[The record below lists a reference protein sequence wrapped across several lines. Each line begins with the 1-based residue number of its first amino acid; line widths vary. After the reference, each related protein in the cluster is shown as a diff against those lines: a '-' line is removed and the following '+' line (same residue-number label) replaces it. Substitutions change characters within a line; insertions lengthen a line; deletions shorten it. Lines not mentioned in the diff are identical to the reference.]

1 MPQEE
6 TVATESFKDVV
17 ASRFEKFTS
26 EVLSPRMAGFTLSRV
41 WVYVVFFNGALLL
54 DKTNAGFTMDLVY
67 LLPLVAL
74 VAILIATGIG
84 YRASERISQ
93 TSYGRAAPAILS
105 VLGTSALPFASMNET
120 AGMAMI
126 VLAAVA
132 TGFGSGLFCLFWG
145 KVYGHAGGSV
155 TIGDATAAF
164 VIASLPVPLFLVLPF
179 PVQIALVTLL
189 PIGSALALSREL
201 NRVDEERAAELSA
214 TTPSDETE
222 EAALPDASK
231 ASAQQASERPA
242 NDDRPDPSWSLETV
256 NLSWTKVLAKLV
268 ASSLVFGCVISL
280 MRTTS
285 AGYGVGA
292 MNEPLNTVLPYVSL
306 IVGVITLLLLLLS
319 RQLDLAY
326 SYKPVLI
333 LMMIGCIMLPFT
345 GRENLPAHAITMG
358 GYICFEIMNWAI
370 LSDISFRFNIPACRV
385 YGFGRAATSGGVLV
399 GALIGLY
406 LNRNVVFTTEML
418 TALAFALIFAMV
430 ITYTFTLTERD
441 VAKITR
447 QRRRHPVQR
456 ANDAETPEPRRE
468 LTIDEKAELLA
479 AEHDITGRSLEVLVL
494 LAKGNSAARIEQEL
508 YMSKG
513 TVNTHTRRLYQKL
526 GVHKRQELIDM
537 VDAVEDDIE
546 I

>member
-1 MPQEE
+1 MPQEAS
-6 TVATESFKDVV
+6 VAAESFKDVV

-26 EVLSPRMAGFTLSRV
+26 EVFSPRMAGFALSRV

-54 DKTNAGFTMDLVY
+54 NKSNAGITMDFVY
-67 LLPLVAL
+67 LLSLVAL
-74 VAILIATGIG
+74 VALLIVAGIG

-105 VLGTSALPFASMNET
+105 VLGTSALPFANMNET
-120 AGMAMI
+120 AGVAMI

-145 KVYGHAGGSV
+145 KVYGRAGGAV

-164 VIASLPVPLFLVLPF
+164 VIASLPVPLFIILPF

-189 PIGSALALSREL
+189 PIGSAVVLSREL
-201 NRVDEERAAELSA
+201 DRVDAERAKEQQEGASQAAESPRATEPRQGNESPVGGSA
-214 TTPSDETE
+214 
-222 EAALPDASK
+222 
-231 ASAQQASERPA
+231 A
-242 NDDRPDPSWSLETV
+242 NSSWSLEVV
-256 NLSWTKVLAKLV
+256 NLSWTKVLVKLV

-285 AGYGVGA
+285 AGTGVGA

-326 SYKPVLI
+326 TYKPVLI
-333 LMMIGCIMLPFT
+333 LMMVGCIMLPFT
-345 GRENLPAHAITMG
+345 GRANLPAHAVAMG

-370 LSDISFRFNIPACRV
+370 LSDISFRFNIPPCRV
-385 YGFGRAATSGGVLV
+385 YGFGRAATSGGVLL

-406 LNRNVVFTTEML
+406 LNRNVALTTEIL

-447 QRRRHPVQR
+447 QRQRHPVQQTDEGSAR
-456 ANDAETPEPRRE
+456 EAKRE

>member
-1 MPQEE
+1 MPQEAS
-6 TVATESFKDVV
+6 VAAESFKDVV

-26 EVLSPRMAGFTLSRV
+26 EVFSPRMAGFALSRV

-54 DKTNAGFTMDLVY
+54 NKSNAGITMDFVY
-67 LLPLVAL
+67 LLSLVAL
-74 VAILIATGIG
+74 VALLIVAGIG

-120 AGMAMI
+120 AGVAMI

-164 VIASLPVPLFLVLPF
+164 VIASLPVPLFIVLPF

-189 PIGSALALSREL
+189 PIGSALVLSREL
-201 NRVDEERAAELSA
+201 DRVDAERAEERQEGAASTAESPDKAAPRHEGKGPAVDSA
-214 TTPSDETE
+214 
-222 EAALPDASK
+222 ADA
-231 ASAQQASERPA
+231 
-242 NDDRPDPSWSLETV
+242 SWSLEVV
-256 NLSWTKVLAKLV
+256 NLSWKKVIAKLV

-285 AGYGVGA
+285 AGTGVGA
-292 MNEPLNTVLPYVSL
+292 MNDPLNTVLPYVSL

-326 SYKPVLI
+326 TYKPVLI

-345 GRENLPAHAITMG
+345 GRANLPAHAVTMG

-385 YGFGRAATSGGVLV
+385 YGFGRAATSGGVLL

-406 LNRNVVFTTEML
+406 LNRNVVFTSEIL

-447 QRRRHPVQR
+447 QRRRHPVQHSG
-456 ANDAETPEPRRE
+456 NAEAPEPRRE